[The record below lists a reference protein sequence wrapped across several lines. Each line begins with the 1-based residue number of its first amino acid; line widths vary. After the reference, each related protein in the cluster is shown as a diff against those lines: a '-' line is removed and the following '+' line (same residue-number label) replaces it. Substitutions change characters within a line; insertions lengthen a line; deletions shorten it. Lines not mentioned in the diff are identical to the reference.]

1 MTTGDLA
8 SIPDLQDRHRKVLA
22 ERLGITTS
30 GELAAADPKDVSAAM
45 RRLRPRPTLAAI
57 ARWQDSARESAERA
71 DGSEWERAATFVV
84 SFEQRER
91 DGSWERQL
99 VAEQTEL
106 EPEQPPEVWPG
117 WDCHEICSWMSG
129 RIVPVEP
136 VRAPARKAASARP
149 GRPRQHADP
158 APIRIDVVGL
168 TSESGEVDLAPKRRT
183 AVPEALE
190 VSEAGRAVVAVGGV
204 EPDQVVHLVVRVRR
218 PGRPGRNLHKPVVHR
233 GRGRVEL
240 PLTRLDVGAH
250 PAKVL
255 AWAPDRSVAAASVRL
270 PTLVRRA

>member
-1 MTTGDLA
+1 MTTDDLA
-8 SIPDLQDRHRKVLA
+8 SIPDLQDKHRKVLA
-22 ERLGITTS
+22 DRLGITTS

-45 RRLRPRPTLAAI
+45 GRLRPRPTLAAI
-57 ARWQDSARESAERA
+57 GRWQDSARARAERA
-71 DGSEWERAATFVV
+71 DGSDWERAATFVV

-106 EPEQPPEVWPG
+106 EPEQPPAVWPG

-129 RIVPVEP
+129 RIAPVEP
-136 VRAPARKAASARP
+136 VAAPARKAAPARP
-149 GRPRQHADP
+149 GRAKQQGDP
-158 APIRIDVVGL
+158 APIHIDVVGL
-168 TSESGEVDLAPKRRT
+168 TSAAGEIDLPPKRRA
-183 AVPEALE
+183 AVPEAFE
-190 VSEAGRAVVAVGGV
+190 VSEAGRAVVSVDGV

-218 PGRPGRNLHKPVVHR
+218 PGRPGRNLHKPVVQR

-240 PLTRLDVGAH
+240 PLSRVDVGAH
-250 PAKVL
+250 HAKVL